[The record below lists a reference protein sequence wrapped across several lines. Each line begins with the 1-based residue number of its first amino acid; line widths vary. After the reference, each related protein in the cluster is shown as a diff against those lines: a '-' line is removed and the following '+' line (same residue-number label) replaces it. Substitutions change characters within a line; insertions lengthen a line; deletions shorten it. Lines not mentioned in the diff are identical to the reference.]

1 MTRGRVSLR
10 WALSSLVFVLAVAGC
25 APAARV
31 IPISESSEPPKQAAR
46 IDDYQYAVHAIA
58 AVLRRDLGLPV
69 PRVSLYLYPDRD
81 AFEWGLMDELKFD
94 PALARASASFA
105 RGVGGPDKILVNE
118 AALAQMPWPERI
130 RFLAHEFTHTIQ
142 YNLARDRRSTSEQWL
157 REGYA
162 EWVSYRTVDA
172 LGLRR
177 YAQWQALR
185 LRQFQNMRD
194 RKTVPSLSQLSTFPQ
209 WVSWRSKEGVEVTY
223 NQGFLAV
230 DFLIE
235 RGGHQAAVEYF
246 RLFARSD
253 DRLANFRT
261 AFGQELPAFEREF
274 ATYLEGL
281 R

>member
-1 MTRGRVSLR
+1 ML
-10 WALSSLVFVLAVAGC
+10 VLAVAGC
-25 APAARV
+25 ASAARV
-31 IPISESSEPPKQAAR
+31 IPISESSEPPKPVAR
-46 IDDYQYAVHAIA
+46 INDYQDAVHAIA
-58 AVLRRDLGLPV
+58 AVLGRDLGLPV
-69 PRVSLYLYPDRD
+69 PRVSLYLYPERA
-81 AFEWGLMDELKFD
+81 AFEWGLVAELKFD
-94 PALARASASFA
+94 PALARTSASYA

-118 AALAQMPWPERI
+118 AGLEQMPWPERI
-130 RFLAHEFTHTIQ
+130 RFLAHELTHTIQ
-142 YNLARDRRSTSEQWL
+142 YNLARGRRSTSEQWL

-185 LRQFQNMRD
+185 LQQFQNMRG
-194 RKTVPSLSQLSTFPQ
+194 RRTVPSLSQLSTFPQ
-209 WVSWRSKEGVEVTY
+209 WASWRVKEGFEVTY

-235 RGGHQAAVEYF
+235 RSGQQAALEYF

-253 DRLANFRT
+253 DSLANFRA
-261 AFGQELPAFEREF
+261 AFGRELPAFEREF
-274 ATYLEGL
+274 AIYLEGL

>member
-1 MTRGRVSLR
+1 
-10 WALSSLVFVLAVAGC
+10 
-25 APAARV
+25 
-31 IPISESSEPPKQAAR
+31 
-46 IDDYQYAVHAIA
+46 
-58 AVLRRDLGLPV
+58 
-69 PRVSLYLYPDRD
+69 
-81 AFEWGLMDELKFD
+81 
-94 PALARASASFA
+94 
-105 RGVGGPDKILVNE
+105 
-118 AALAQMPWPERI
+118 
-130 RFLAHEFTHTIQ
+130 
-142 YNLARDRRSTSEQWL
+142 
-157 REGYA
+157 
-162 EWVSYRTVDA
+162 
-172 LGLRR
+172 
-177 YAQWQALR
+177 
-185 LRQFQNMRD
+185 MRD

-274 ATYLEGL
+274 ATYLEGI